1 MKQVFLKAIYT
12 VMLVTVITACE
23 KPPGPGGKA
32 TIKGKV
38 YLVDFDNTQYYTY
51 GKGYAAGEK
60 VYICYGESNIV
71 GNDVRTGINGEFEFR
86 HLNKGKY
93 RIFVNTVDT
102 SFKNK
107 GNDRMLPV
115 IKNVKIKGTS
125 EVITLEDF
133 IISK

>member
-1 MKQVFLKAIYT
+1 MNKIIFQSLTIALLLTGFT
-12 VMLVTVITACE
+12 GCE

-38 YLVDFDNTQYYTY
+38 YMVDYDNSQYYPY
-51 GKGYAAGEK
+51 GEGYAAGER
-60 VYICYGESNIV
+60 VYICYGNDNIV

-93 RIFVNTVDT
+93 RIFVNTADT

-107 GNDRMLPV
+107 GNDRWLPV
-115 IKNVKIKGTS
+115 VKEVKIKGTS
-125 EVITLEDF
+125 EVVTLEDF
-133 IISK
+133 HINK